1 MTKKSRTILFLIC
14 LFLFVLV
21 APLSIFYSQ
30 GYRFDFDPP
39 AGGKR
44 FTQTGGIFLKVRP
57 KQVDIYIDGKLKK
70 KTDFFFGSALVENL
84 LPKTYKVEVKKEG
97 YFPWK
102 KDLEIKEREVTEV
115 KDVILFPENLN
126 LTSLAKVVENFW
138 LSPDERKIILK
149 EANSPIS
156 EPPTNG
162 WTLKLYDLE
171 KDIKSHLIKEKDISK
186 KGADLLNL
194 SFSENSKEISLE
206 TGVAEEIRYF
216 SLGLIETP
224 PTLKETRAP
233 LPQAENSVVSQTF
246 DGNSYYLDNSGHLFK
261 NKDNNNERLTE
272 RAFPVKAETEYKLNV
287 FPDYIFL
294 RENQILYLFSFE
306 LKTFEKFFEG
316 AQDLKISPDQKKIVY
331 SSAQEVW
338 VLFLKENKKVLL
350 ARLSEKIENC
360 FWLNSNYLIFNA
372 GDKIKISET
381 DDRDRINIWD
391 VGEIKKPPQDK
402 PTGQAEMFWNSVEKR
417 LYVLS
422 EGNLY
427 RSRVLLP

>member
-1 MTKKSRTILFLIC
+1 MIKKTRTVLFAIF
-14 LFLFVLV
+14 LFLFLVV
-21 APLSIFYSQ
+21 APTAIFYSQ

-44 FTQTGGIFLKVRP
+44 ITQTGGLFLKVLP

-84 LPKTYKVEVKKEG
+84 LPKIYKVEVKKEG
-97 YFPWK
+97 YFSWK
-102 KDLEIKEREVTEV
+102 KDLEIKEKEVTEA

-126 LTSLAKVVENFW
+126 LTILAKGVENFW
-138 LSPDERKIILK
+138 LSGGDERKIVLK
-149 EANSPIS
+149 EKSSPAG
-156 EPPTNG
+156 G

-171 KDIKSHLIKEKDISK
+171 KDIKSHLIGEKDISK

-216 SLGLIETP
+216 SLSLIETP
-224 PTLKETRAP
+224 PTLKETKVP
-233 LPQAENSVVSQTF
+233 LPQAENFIVSQT
-246 DGNSYYLDNSGHLFK
+246 DNYYLDNSGHLFK
-261 NKDNNNERLTE
+261 GPSAAKGGDERMFIDHGEQLTE
-272 RAFPVKAETEYKLNV
+272 IAFPVKAETEYKLNI
-287 FPDYIFL
+287 FPGYIFL
-294 RENQILYLFSFE
+294 RENQSLYLFSFE
-306 LKTFEKFFEG
+306 LKTFEKFFEEVR
-316 AQDLKISPDQKKIVY
+316 DVKISPDQKKIVY
-331 SSAQEVW
+331 FSDKEVW
-338 VLFLKENKKVLL
+338 VLFLKEGKKVLI
-350 ARLSEKIENC
+350 ARLSEKIENS
-360 FWLNSNYLIFNA
+360 FWLNSHYLIFNV

-391 VGEIKKPPQDK
+391 VGEIKKPE
-402 PTGQAEMFWNSVEKR
+402 TFWSSVEKR

-427 RSRVLLP
+427 HSRTLLP

>member
-1 MTKKSRTILFLIC
+1 MAKKTRTVLFYIFVFLFL
-14 LFLFVLV
+14 LA

-44 FTQTGGIFLKVRP
+44 ITQTGGLFLKVLP

-149 EANSPIS
+149 EANSPIG
-156 EPPTNG
+156 EPPAGG

-171 KDIKSHLIKEKDISK
+171 KNIKSHLIKEKDISK

-233 LPQAENSVVSQTF
+233 LPQAENSVVSQVF
-246 DGNSYYLDNSGHLFK
+246 NGDNYYLDNSGHLFK
-261 NKDNNNERLTE
+261 NKEQLGE

-294 RENQILYLFSFE
+294 RENQSLYLFSFE

-316 AQDLKISPDQKKIVY
+316 VQDLKISPDQKKIVY
-331 SSAQEVW
+331 FSDKEVW
-338 VLFLKENKKVLL
+338 VLVLKENKKVLL

-360 FWLNSNYLIFNA
+360 FWLNSNYLIFNV

-391 VGEIKKPPQDK
+391 VGEIKKP
-402 PTGQAEMFWNSVEKR
+402 EMFWNNLEKK